1 MNSIKNIIGKI
12 MSDTKEFLKVV
23 SPSVVK
29 LVGSNAAIV
38 FQHICYWM
46 QSSGTDV
53 IYRSASS
60 LISDLGDSLTR
71 NQLYYSRKKLI
82 EAGLITVST
91 EHSDKFNRTTFY
103 RLTEKGQSLRLIA
116 KESKNT
122 SQNQFKSVSTKQEGV
137 SNVEI
142 NKTPTAEVKAPE
154 SLKNDVIIGNS
165 IDNSNTTCIEDMKI
179 DLSLADEASI
189 VKSVAKKER
198 IPKHLYAQHMKE
210 KRILEQQNKEFFTPK
225 SMRESFEKAGEI
237 RRDVVKGVPKELLS
251 DPRLSK
257 MLKKHV
263 KNKRSEM

>member
-1 MNSIKNIIGKI
+1 
-12 MSDTKEFLKVV
+12 MSNTKEFLKMV

-29 LVGSNAAIV
+29 LVGSNSAML
-38 FQHICYWM
+38 FQHISYWM
-46 QSSGTDV
+46 QSSNTDV

-71 NQLYYSRKKLI
+71 NQLYYARKKLI

-103 RLTEKGQSLRLIA
+103 RITEKGQSLRIIA
-116 KESKNT
+116 KQSKNT
-122 SQNQFKSVSTKQEGV
+122 SQNQFKAVSTKQEGV

-142 NKTPTAEVKAPE
+142 NKTPTIEVKAPE
-154 SLKNDVIIGNS
+154 SLKNDVVIDNP
-165 IDNSNTTCIEDMKI
+165 IDNSNATCIEDMKI
-179 DLSLADEASI
+179 DLSLRDDEDLF
-189 VKSVAKKER
+189 VKNVAKKER

-210 KRILEQQNKEFFTPK
+210 KRILEQQNKEFFIPK

-237 RRDVVKGVPKELLS
+237 RREVVKGVPKELLS

-257 MLKKHV
+257 LLKRKTI
-263 KNKRSEM
+263 NR

>member
-1 MNSIKNIIGKI
+1 
-12 MSDTKEFLKVV
+12 MSNTKEFLKMV

-29 LVGSNAAIV
+29 LVGSTAAML
-38 FQHICYWM
+38 FQHISYWM
-46 QSSGTDV
+46 QSSNTDV

-71 NQLYYSRKKLI
+71 NQLYYARKKLI

-122 SQNQFKSVSTKQEGV
+122 SQNQFKAISTKQEGV

-142 NKTPTAEVKAPE
+142 NKTPSSEVKALE
-154 SLKNDVIIGNS
+154 SLKNDVVIDNS

-179 DLSLADEASI
+179 DLSLADEAFI
-189 VKSVAKKER
+189 VKNVAKKER
-198 IPKHLYAQHMKE
+198 IPKHLYAQRMKE
-210 KRILEQQNKEFFTPK
+210 ERILEQQNKEFFTPK

-237 RRDVVKGVPKELLS
+237 RREVVKGIPKELLS
-251 DPRLSK
+251 DTRLSK
-257 MLKKHV
+257 MIKSKQT
-263 KNKRSEM
+263 KTKF

>member
-1 MNSIKNIIGKI
+1 
-12 MSDTKEFLKVV
+12 MSNTKEFLKMV

-29 LVGSNAAIV
+29 LVGSNSAML

-46 QSSGTDV
+46 QSSNADV
-53 IYRSASS
+53 IYRSAPS

-71 NQLYYSRKKLI
+71 NQLYYARKKLI

-103 RLTEKGQSLRLIA
+103 RLTEKGQSLRIIA
-116 KESKNT
+116 KQSKNT
-122 SQNQFKSVSTKQEGV
+122 PQNQFKAVSAKQEGV

-142 NKTPTAEVKAPE
+142 NKTPTIEVKAPE
-154 SLKNDVIIGNS
+154 SLKNDVVIDNP
-165 IDNSNTTCIEDMKI
+165 IDNSNATCIEDMKI
-179 DLSLADEASI
+179 DLSLRDDEDLF
-189 VKSVAKKER
+189 VKAKKEF
-198 IPKHLYAQHMKE
+198 IPKHLFAQKMKE
-210 KRILEQQNKEFFTPK
+210 KRISEQQNKEFFIPK

-257 MLKKHV
+257 MLK
-263 KNKRSEM
+263 NKQL

>member
-1 MNSIKNIIGKI
+1 
-12 MSDTKEFLKVV
+12 MSNTKEFLKMV

-29 LVGSNAAIV
+29 LVGSNAAIL
-38 FQHICYWM
+38 FQHISYWM
-46 QSSGTDV
+46 QSSDTDV

-71 NQLYYSRKKLI
+71 NQLYYARKKLV

-116 KESKNT
+116 KGSKNT
-122 SQNQFKSVSTKQEGV
+122 SQNQFKAISTKQEGV

-142 NKTPTAEVKAPE
+142 NKTPTVEVKAPE
-154 SLKNDVIIGNS
+154 SLKNDVVIDLS

-179 DLSLADEASI
+179 DLSLRDDEDLF
-189 VKSVAKKER
+189 VKNVAKKER

-210 KRILEQQNKEFFTPK
+210 KRILDQQNKEFFIPK

-237 RRDVVKGVPKELLS
+237 RRDVVKGIPKELLS

-257 MLKKHV
+257 LIKKHV
-263 KNKRSEM
+263 KLR

>member
-1 MNSIKNIIGKI
+1 
-12 MSDTKEFLKVV
+12 MSNTKEFLKMV

-29 LVGSNAAIV
+29 LVGSNSAML
-38 FQHICYWM
+38 FQHISYWM
-46 QSSGTDV
+46 QSSNTDV

-71 NQLYYSRKKLI
+71 NQLYYARKKLI

-91 EHSDKFNRTTFY
+91 EHSDKWNRTTFY
-103 RLTEKGQSLRLIA
+103 RITEKGQSLRILA
-116 KESKNT
+116 KQSKNT
-122 SQNQFKSVSTKQEGV
+122 SQNQFKAVSTKQEGV

-142 NKTPTAEVKAPE
+142 NETPTVEVKAPE
-154 SLKNDVIIGNS
+154 SLKNDVVIDNS
-165 IDNSNTTCIEDMKI
+165 IDNSNATCIEDMKI
-179 DLSLADEASI
+179 DLSLRDDEAFI
-189 VKSVAKKER
+189 VKSVAKKEGTTLEKW

-210 KRILEQQNKEFFTPK
+210 KRISEQQNKEFFTPK

-257 MLKKHV
+257 LLKKNV
-263 KNKRSEM
+263 KSKQ

>member
-1 MNSIKNIIGKI
+1 
-12 MSDTKEFLKVV
+12 MSNTKEFLKMV

-29 LVGSNAAIV
+29 LVGSTSAML
-38 FQHICYWM
+38 FQHISYWM

-71 NQLYYSRKKLI
+71 NQLYYARKKLI

-103 RLTEKGQSLRLIA
+103 RLTEKGQSLRIIA
-116 KESKNT
+116 KQSKNT
-122 SQNQFKSVSTKQEGV
+122 SQNQFKAIYTKQEGV

-142 NKTPTAEVKAPE
+142 NKTPSSEVKAPE
-154 SLKNDVIIGNS
+154 SLKNNVVIGNS

-179 DLSLADEASI
+179 DLSFDKEKPLNEETSI
-189 VKSVAKKER
+189 VKNTVDKDW
-198 IPKHLYAQHMKE
+198 IPKHLFAQKMKE
-210 KRILEQQNKEFFTPK
+210 KRISEQQNKEFFIPK

-237 RRDVVKGVPKELLS
+237 RREVVKGIPKELLS
-251 DPRLSK
+251 DPRLAK
-257 MLKKHV
+257 MI
-263 KNKRSEM
+263 KNKQRNL

>member
-1 MNSIKNIIGKI
+1 M
-12 MSDTKEFLKVV
+12 V

-29 LVGSNAAIV
+29 LVGSNAAML

-71 NQLYYSRKKLI
+71 NQLYYARNKLI
-82 EAGLITVST
+82 KAGLITVST

-103 RLTEKGQSLRLIA
+103 RLTEKGQSLRLIT

-122 SQNQFKSVSTKQEGV
+122 SQNQLKAVSSKQEGV
-137 SNVEI
+137 SNIEI
-142 NKTPTAEVKAPE
+142 NKTPIVEVKAPE
-154 SLKNDVIIGNS
+154 SLKNDVVIDNS
-165 IDNSNTTCIEDMKI
+165 IDNANTTCIEDMKI
-179 DLSLADEASI
+179 DLSLRDDEESICSNKVDKEDTASE
-189 VKSVAKKER
+189 KW
-198 IPKHLYAQHMKE
+198 IPKHLYSQKMKE

-225 SMRESFEKAGEI
+225 SMRDSFEKAGEI
-237 RRDVVKGVPKELLS
+237 RREVVKGVPKELLS

-257 MLKKHV
+257 MLKSKQT
-263 KNKRSEM
+263 KTKFY

>member
-1 MNSIKNIIGKI
+1 
-12 MSDTKEFLKVV
+12 MSDTKEFLKMV

-29 LVGSNAAIV
+29 LVGSNSAML

-46 QSSGTDV
+46 QSSNTDV

-71 NQLYYSRKKLI
+71 NQLYYARQKLI
-82 EAGLITVST
+82 KAGLITVST

-103 RLTEKGQSLRLIA
+103 RLTEKGHSLRLIA
-116 KESKNT
+116 KDSKNT
-122 SQNQFKSVSTKQEGV
+122 SQNQFKAVSTKQEGV

-142 NKTPTAEVKAPE
+142 NKTPSVEVKAPE
-154 SLKNDVIIGNS
+154 SLKNDVVIGNS
-165 IDNSNTTCIEDMKI
+165 IDNSNATCIEDMKI
-179 DLSLADEASI
+179 DLSLRGDEDLF

-210 KRILEQQNKEFFTPK
+210 KHILEQQNKEFFTPK

-237 RRDVVKGVPKELLS
+237 RREVVKGVPKELLS

-257 MLKKHV
+257 LLKKNV
-263 KNKRSEM
+263 KSKQ

>member
-1 MNSIKNIIGKI
+1 
-12 MSDTKEFLKVV
+12 MSNTKEFLKMV

-29 LVGSNAAIV
+29 LVGSTAAIL
-38 FQHICYWM
+38 FQHISYWM
-46 QSSGTDV
+46 QSSNTDV

-71 NQLYYSRKKLI
+71 NQLYYARQKLI

-103 RLTEKGQSLRLIA
+103 RLTEKGQSLRLVA
-116 KESKNT
+116 KQSKNT
-122 SQNQFKSVSTKQEGV
+122 SQNQFKAVSTKQEGV

-142 NKTPTAEVKAPE
+142 NKTPTVEVKAPE
-154 SLKNDVIIGNS
+154 SLKNDVVIDNP

-179 DLSLADEASI
+179 DLSLGCDEDLF
-189 VKSVAKKER
+189 VKNLAEKDR

-210 KRILEQQNKEFFTPK
+210 KRILAQQNKEFFIPK

-237 RRDVVKGVPKELLS
+237 RREVVKGIPKELLS

-257 MLKKHV
+257 MLK
-263 KNKRSEM
+263 NKQLHAE

>member
-1 MNSIKNIIGKI
+1 
-12 MSDTKEFLKVV
+12 MSNTKEFLKMV

-29 LVGSNAAIV
+29 LVGSTSAML
-38 FQHICYWM
+38 FQHISYWM
-46 QSSGTDV
+46 QSSCTDV

-71 NQLYYSRKKLI
+71 NQLYYARQKLI
-82 EAGLITVST
+82 KAGLITVST
-91 EHSDKFNRTTFY
+91 EHSDKWNRTTFY

-122 SQNQFKSVSTKQEGV
+122 SQNQFKAVSTKQEGV

-142 NKTPTAEVKAPE
+142 NKTPSSEVKAPE
-154 SLKNDVIIGNS
+154 SLKNDVVIDNS

-179 DLSLADEASI
+179 DLSLRDDEDLF
-189 VKSVAKKER
+189 VKNVAKKER

-237 RRDVVKGVPKELLS
+237 RREVVKGIPKELLS

-257 MLKKHV
+257 MIKSRV
-263 KNKRSEM
+263 KSH

>member
-1 MNSIKNIIGKI
+1 
-12 MSDTKEFLKVV
+12 MSNTKEFLKMV

-29 LVGSNAAIV
+29 LVGSNSAML
-38 FQHICYWM
+38 FQHISYWM
-46 QSSGTDV
+46 QSSNTDV

-71 NQLYYSRKKLI
+71 NQLYYARKKLI

-103 RLTEKGQSLRLIA
+103 RITEKGQSLRIIA
-116 KESKNT
+116 KQSKNT
-122 SQNQFKSVSTKQEGV
+122 SQNQFKAISTKQEGV

-142 NKTPTAEVKAPE
+142 NKTPTVEVKAPE
-154 SLKNDVIIGNS
+154 SLKNNVVIDNS
-165 IDNSNTTCIEDMKI
+165 IDNSKTTCIEDMKI
-179 DLSLADEASI
+179 DLSLGCDEETSI
-189 VKSVAKKER
+189 VKAKKEY
-198 IPKHLYAQHMKE
+198 IPKHLYAQHMKQE
-210 KRILEQQNKEFFTPK
+210 RLLEQQNKEFFVPK

-257 MLKKHV
+257 MI
-263 KNKRSEM
+263 KNKNRSID

>member
-1 MNSIKNIIGKI
+1 
-12 MSDTKEFLKVV
+12 MSNTKEFLKMV

-29 LVGSNAAIV
+29 LVGSTAAIL
-38 FQHICYWM
+38 FQHISYWM
-46 QSSGTDV
+46 QSSNTDV

-71 NQLYYSRKKLI
+71 NQLYYARKKLI

-91 EHSDKFNRTTFY
+91 EHSDKWNRTSFY
-103 RLTEKGQSLRLIA
+103 RITEKGQSLRISV
-116 KESKNT
+116 KQSKNT
-122 SQNQFKSVSTKQEGV
+122 YRNQFKAVYTKQEGV
-137 SNVEI
+137 SDVEI
-142 NKTPTAEVKAPE
+142 NKTPTVEVKAPE
-154 SLKNDVIIGNS
+154 SLKNDVVIDNS

-179 DLSLADEASI
+179 DLSLGCDEDLF

-210 KRILEQQNKEFFTPK
+210 KRILEHQNKEFFTPK

-257 MLKKHV
+257 LLKKNV
-263 KNKRSEM
+263 KK

>member
-1 MNSIKNIIGKI
+1 
-12 MSDTKEFLKVV
+12 MSNTKEFLKMV

-29 LVGSNAAIV
+29 LVGSTAAML
-38 FQHICYWM
+38 FQHISYWM
-46 QSSGTDV
+46 QSSNTDV

-71 NQLYYSRKKLI
+71 NQLYYARSKLVK
-82 EAGLITVST
+82 AGLITVST
-91 EHSDKFNRTTFY
+91 EHSDKWNRTTFY
-103 RLTEKGQSLRLIA
+103 RITEKGQSLRIIA
-116 KESKNT
+116 KQSKNT
-122 SQNQFKSVSTKQEGV
+122 SQNQFKAISAKQEGV

-142 NKTPTAEVKAPE
+142 NKTPSSEVKAPE
-154 SLKNDVIIGNS
+154 SLKNDVVIDSS
-165 IDNSNTTCIEDMKI
+165 IDDNSKTTCIEDMKI
-179 DLSLADEASI
+179 DLSLEADETSI
-189 VKSVAKKER
+189 VSNKTDNW

-257 MLKKHV
+257 MIKK
-263 KNKRSEM
+263 NNRSIN